1 MSRQELELHWKRL
14 EPNRRL
20 IWRFRWCAGRK
31 PAPGVQ
37 PVTQTSFCL
46 ARPLSLAPIN
56 ITSPF
61 VIRLPNGGQLAR
73 CLHCRIAMVK
83 KKGKGRA
90 KPVPTLMEPDPRNI
104 TLFGWVLDVS
114 NSAFLVH
121 IEHSMTVSHLKEAI
135 KKKKPVT
142 FANVDADQ
150 LKLWKVS
157 GFSPLLQDYAL
168 KSPTRSPSRSRVISR
183 TKWPN
188 TSFSTKICCWG

>member
-1 MSRQELELHWKRL
+1 
-14 EPNRRL
+14 
-20 IWRFRWCAGRK
+20 
-31 PAPGVQ
+31 
-37 PVTQTSFCL
+37 
-46 ARPLSLAPIN
+46 
-56 ITSPF
+56 
-61 VIRLPNGGQLAR
+61 
-73 CLHCRIAMVK
+73 MVK

-183 TKWPN
+183 TK
-188 TSFSTKICCWG
+188 